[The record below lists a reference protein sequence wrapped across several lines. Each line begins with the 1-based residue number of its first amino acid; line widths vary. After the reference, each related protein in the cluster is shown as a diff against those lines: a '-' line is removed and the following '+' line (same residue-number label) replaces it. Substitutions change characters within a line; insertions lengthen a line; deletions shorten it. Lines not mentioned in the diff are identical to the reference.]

1 MSDKKKAQVF
11 HFDLYGKREVKYD
24 FLNNNSVKSI
34 SWNELDYKE
43 PYYFFV
49 PKDFSE
55 EKSYEKGFCI
65 SSLFQETNSGI
76 QTKNDR
82 LAIHFTKDELIL
94 VLNDFETLSELE
106 LKNKYQ
112 IIDTSGWS
120 VKKAKQEILTGNYHF
135 IKILY
140 RPFDIRNSI
149 FTGKSGGFI
158 GRSRNSTMKHFL
170 RENLGIIFKRSRLLG
185 GIYFWRHLGITNLMS
200 NLNYLADQSFVFPLY
215 LYSENKEQQNID
227 QSTERKP
234 NLNKE
239 IVNQIADKLGLRFT
253 DEKDVSTSSTST
265 SSTSEGTL
273 APIDIL
279 DYIYAVLHSPTYR
292 EKYKEFLKIDFPR
305 VPYPKDTETF
315 WQLVNFGGELR
326 RIHLLESPIV
336 EKRITTYPQA
346 GDNLVIKPRFEN
358 GKVRIN
364 DEQYFDN
371 VPEIAWGFYIGGY
384 QPAQKWLKD
393 RKGRKLNFDDIEH
406 YQKII
411 VALFETDNIMKK
423 IDEIDFI

>member
-49 PKDFSE
+49 KKAFSDE
-55 EKSYEKGFCI
+55 GIYIKGFKLND
-65 SSLFQETNSGI
+65 LFTKYVSGF
-76 QTKNDR
+76 QTKRDKTTIK
-82 LAIHFTKDELIL
+82 LSIKELQDVKAI
-94 VLNDFETLSELE
+94 FENNEVE
-106 LKNKYQ
+106 
-112 IIDTSGWS
+112 
-120 VKKAKQEILTGNYHF
+120 EIR
-135 IKILY
+135 KILDLPEDGRDWTIDWAKKDLKENNPIVSKVMY
-140 RPFDIRNSI
+140 RPFDDRFTY
-149 FTGKSGGFI
+149 FTGKSKGFVAYPRSELFCHLNRNENVSLITCRQLSTFDFQHLFVSRFISDMCNISSQTKETGYIFSLYQYTVANSQQSI
-158 GRSRNSTMKHFL
+158 GQT
-170 RENLGIIFKRSRLLG
+170 
-185 GIYFWRHLGITNLMS
+185 
-200 NLNYLADQSFVFPLY
+200 
-215 LYSENKEQQNID
+215 
-227 QSTERKP
+227 TERTP
-234 NLNKE
+234 NLNME
-239 IVNQIADKLGLRFT
+239 IVNQIAEKLGLRFT
-253 DEKDVSTSSTST
+253 DEKDVST

-305 VPYPKDTETF
+305 VPYPKDAETF

-346 GDNLVIKPRFEN
+346 GDNIVVKPRFEN

-393 RKGRKLNFDDIEH
+393 RKGRRLNFDDIEH

-411 VALFETDNIMKK
+411 VALSETDTIMKK
-423 IDEIDFI
+423 IDEIDFM

>member
-34 SWNELDYKE
+34 SWNELDVKE
-43 PYYFFV
+43 PHYFFV
-49 PKDFSE
+49 KKDFSE
-55 EKSYEKGFCI
+55 EKSYAKGFKLG
-65 SSLFQETNSGI
+65 LFFNLNNSGFETAKDEFI
-76 QTKNDR
+76 IKNNFTECEELKREITNLSFEDISKKYSLKLEKSQQVKNDISN
-82 LAIHFTKDELIL
+82 ANSIM
-94 VLNDFETLSELE
+94 V
-106 LKNKYQ
+106 
-112 IIDTSGWS
+112 
-120 VKKAKQEILTGNYHF
+120 
-135 IKILY
+135 LY
-140 RPFDIRNSI
+140 RPFDYRYTLFS
-149 FTGKSGGFI
+149 KSAKGVMF
-158 GRSRNSTMKHFL
+158 RPRYDTMKHFMNNNIGL
-170 RENLGIIFKRSRLLG
+170 LCCKRQTS
-185 GIYFWRHLGITNLMS
+185 FDFQHSFITNTIVERCSVSLQTGEVS
-200 NLNYLADQSFVFPLY
+200 YVFPLY
-215 LYSENKEQQNID
+215 LYSD
-227 QSTERKP
+227 SAWLMSTEQRKP
-234 NLNKE
+234 NLNME
-239 IVNQIADKLGLRFT
+239 IVNQIADKLALRFT
-253 DEKDVSTSSTST
+253 HEKDVSTSSTST

-305 VPYPKDTETF
+305 VPYPKDAKTF

-326 RIHLLESPIV
+326 QIHLLESPIV
-336 EKRITTYPQA
+336 ENRITTYPKA
-346 GDNLVIKPRFEN
+346 GDNIVVKPRFEN

-393 RKGRKLNFDDIEH
+393 RKGRKLNFDDIVH

-423 IDEIDFI
+423 IDDIDFM